1 MARFAGSGYLD
12 WILAP
17 HSRRRLPSL
26 DPRVRVLLRMTAY
39 QIAFLERVPAFA
51 AVNDAVTL
59 APRSPGVSAFVN
71 AVLRSFARRG
81 AREREPAPPRNPID
95 ALAARCSFP
104 TWIVERWVVRYGRDE
119 AESLMRALNER
130 PPLTLRANRLRI
142 TRDELGR
149 RLADEDGLDSRPT
162 RLAPEGLV
170 VGPGG
175 APGEWRAFVDG
186 GFAVQDEASMLIAR
200 LLAPEPGATVA
211 DVCAAPGTKTT
222 HLAELM
228 DNRGRI
234 LAFDREPTRLARVGE
249 AAARLGISIID
260 AREGPVE
267 SLAPGFSGRV
277 RRRSR
282 RRAVLEPG
290 RAAPQSRGE
299 VAAPTVRHRA
309 GEPAPAGDPGLRGCD
324 GSARRAPGLRHVLTR
339 ARGERRRR
347 AGVPGREAGV
357 PASIRP
363 TTSRCRSTPPA
374 GSAACRT
381 GTARTASPPSASAAR
396 GFGYNNSVIKI
407 APSILSADFAAL
419 ASDIARVEAGG
430 ADQLHVDVMDGR
442 FVPNITI
449 GPLVVAAIRKR
460 TRLPLDVHL
469 MIVEPER
476 YVAGVRRGRRRHGHG
491 ARRSLHASAA
501 HARSHPR
508 ARRASRRRAEPV
520 DAALGPGVRPRRP
533 RSRAGDVGQP
543 RLRRPVVHPE
553 RAPED
558 PRARKLLGTRPVD
571 VSVDGGV
578 KAGLAKSLAED
589 GASTLVA
596 GSAVFGAADP
606 AAAVRAIRAA
616 ATA

>member
-1 MARFAGSGYLD
+1 VLERVETDASFADSALDAELTSRRLEPRDAALATELVYGALRWQGYLD

-59 APRSPGVSAFVN
+59 APRSPGVGAFVN

-104 TWIVERWVVRYGRDE
+104 AWLVERWVVRYGRDE

-130 PPLTLRANRLRI
+130 PPLTLRANRLRT

-175 APGEWRAFVDG
+175 APGDWRAFVDG

-234 LAFDREPTRLARVGE
+234 LAFDREPTRLVRVGE

-260 AREGPVE
+260 ARVGPVE
-267 SLAPGFSGRV
+267 SLAKDFP
-277 RRRSR
+277 
-282 RRAVLEPG
+282 
-290 RAAPQSRGE
+290 AA
-299 VAAPTVRHRA
+299 
-309 GEPAPAGDPGLRGCD
+309 CD
-324 GSARRAPGLRHVLTR
+324 GVLVDAPCSNLGVLRRNPEVKW
-339 ARGERRRR
+339 RRQPSDIALASQRQ
-347 AGVPGREAGV
+347 RE
-357 PASIRP
+357 IL
-363 TTSRCRSTPPA
+363 
-374 GSAACRT
+374 GSAAAMVRPGGRLVYATCSLEPEENDDV
-381 GTARTASPPSASAAR
+381 ARAFLAAKPEFRLDPPD
-396 GFGYNNSVIKI
+396 
-407 APSILSADFAAL
+407 DF
-419 ASDIARVEAGG
+419 
-430 ADQLHVDVMDGR
+430 
-442 FVPNITI
+442 P
-449 GPLVVAAIRKR
+449 
-460 TRLPLDVHL
+460 LPLD
-469 MIVEPER
+469 
-476 YVAGVRRGRRRHGHG
+476 AGGWLRCLPHRHGTDG
-491 ARRSLHASAA
+491 FSAVRFRRS
-501 HARSHPR
+501 
-508 ARRASRRRAEPV
+508 E
-520 DAALGPGVRPRRP
+520 
-533 RSRAGDVGQP
+533 
-543 RLRRPVVHPE
+543 
-553 RAPED
+553 
-558 PRARKLLGTRPVD
+558 
-571 VSVDGGV
+571 VSGI
-578 KAGLAKSLAED
+578 
-589 GASTLVA
+589 TT
-596 GSAVFGAADP
+596 P
-606 AAAVRAIRAA
+606 
-616 ATA
+616 